1 MAAARVVRESPG
13 RGKIRPQ
20 GKRTRP
26 DVADFLLELEGEL
39 VRLQG
44 ELESGTYRPGPYRTF
59 TVHDPKPRRISAAP
73 FRDRVV
79 HHALTRVL
87 QPIFERRFAANL
99 KYVWIPPGS
108 FEMGCSRGDNECAD
122 DEKPAHQV
130 TISKAFWMG
139 QAEVTVAA
147 YQEYSRLAGA
157 HMETTPALSF

>member
-1 MAAARVVRESPG
+1 VAEIFAEVAMKRAGNLWPQLVSFENLLGAA
-13 RGKIRPQ
+13 K
-20 GKRTRP
+20 
-26 DVADFLLELEGEL
+26 
-39 VRLQG
+39 
-44 ELESGTYRPGPYRTF
+44 
-59 TVHDPKPRRISAAP
+59 SAAP

-130 TISKAFWMG
+130 TISKGFWIG